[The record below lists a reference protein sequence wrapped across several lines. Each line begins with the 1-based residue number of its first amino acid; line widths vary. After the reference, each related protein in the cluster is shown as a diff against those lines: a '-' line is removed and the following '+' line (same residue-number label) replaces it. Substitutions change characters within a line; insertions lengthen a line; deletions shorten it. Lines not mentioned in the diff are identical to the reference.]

1 MDTPPHDGWL
11 WRRDMFS
18 FAGRGIIVGSDG
30 KDGYIMPAL
39 TNIAP

>member
-1 MDTPPHDGWL
+1 
-11 WRRDMFS
+11 MFS